1 MFLTPIIGVSAAIKG
16 AKIGDS
22 IAKGAKAIGE
32 QAAQT
37 KKENEVLDM
46 WKKNHPED
54 SKKKLLAKHAIRED
68 YSKSGGNI
76 SDKNEKLLGMMGL
89 TEQDLVR
96 PRSSAQ
102 LAAEQKRESRAA
114 SMAEKAEAKRKK
126 EAEMARK
133 QRLMKTPEG
142 RVKLAAEEEARRKA
156 ASEARKKAAQEK
168 KRQLAEDQAV
178 VAARKTARLKKKL
191 GLPYQGDLRY
201 RRKF

>member
-1 MFLTPIIGVSAAIKG
+1 MLLTPLIGASAAIKG
-16 AKIGDS
+16 AKIGSS

-37 KKENEVLDM
+37 KKENEVLDT

-76 SDKNEKLLGMMGL
+76 SGKNEKLLGMMGL

-102 LAAEQKRESRAA
+102 LAAEQKRESRSA

-142 RVKLAAEEEARRKA
+142 RVKLAAEEEV
-156 ASEARKKAAQEK
+156 RKKAIQEK

-201 RRKF
+201 RMKF